1 MAGPNGA
8 RAPRP
13 GSHGGLAEEAGLL
26 LVALHGWARDRLG
39 EPGPVG
45 GASECSWCPLC
56 RLAAVVRAAVAELPE
71 PPELTVRLAAAA
83 ATLSEALTVM
93 AAGLRPPGDGQGEGQ
108 SEGQSDG
115 LGDRPGDGPVDEPAD
130 RLAGEGAKGERPWR

>member
-8 RAPRP
+8 RAHRP
-13 GSHGGLAEEAGLL
+13 EGHGGLVEEAGLL

-56 RLAAVVRAAVAELPE
+56 RLAAVVRETVAELPE
-71 PPELTVRLAAAA
+71 PPELTARLAAAA
-83 ATLSEALTVM
+83 ATLSEALTAV
-93 AAGLRPPGDGQGEGQ
+93 AAGLRPPGDGQG
-108 SEGQSDG
+108 DG
-115 LGDRPGDGPVDEPAD
+115 LGDRAGDGSGDGP
-130 RLAGEGAKGERPWR
+130 AGEGAKGERPWR